1 MLTNSFKKQERLTGK
16 KNFEKLL
23 VKGQRFQVFP
33 FTVYWHCVTNQ
44 ERPVKIAIS
53 VPKRKFKKATE
64 RNLIKRRTRESYRTN
79 KHELNTF
86 LESKN
91 LQLHVLVVYSST
103 EIPEFNKLNQ
113 IVIEILNNLIQ
124 VLSKD

>member
-23 VKGQRFQVFP
+23 VKGQRFHVFP
-33 FTVYWHCVTNQ
+33 FTVYWQCVTNQ

-64 RNLIKRRTRESYRTN
+64 RNLIKRRIRESYRTN
-79 KHELNTF
+79 KYELNTF
-86 LESKN
+86 LESQN

-103 EIPEFNKLNQ
+103 EIQEFKKLNQ
-113 IVIEILNNLIQ
+113 RIIEILNHLIQ
-124 VLSKD
+124 ASSRD